1 MPSDALSWSGV
12 LEQMDSDPFDF
23 IDVVTSLV
31 KLDHITF
38 SPNNNHI
45 CNIGCFTAETLF
57 QEVYKYSVLRSV

>member
-12 LEQMDSDPFDF
+12 AEQMGSDPFDF

-31 KLDHITF
+31 ELDHITF

-45 CNIGCFTAETLF
+45 CKIGCFTAETLF
-57 QEVYKYSVLRSV
+57 L